1 MERINTEKIYQAA
14 VYLVVGLLVATC
26 VFPLIYVLGLSLTS
40 EAEFMRRGNLMI
52 IPYRPTLDG
61 YRRVLFATN
70 AYVKGLGISAA
81 RVVVG
86 TVSTMICTMI
96 LGYMVSQKDLPG
108 SKMLMG
114 MVLITILYSGGT
126 IPSYLTVS
134 GLGLLNTFWAM
145 ILPGVVDSWAVL
157 VFKQFFGNIPR
168 DVLES
173 AEIDG
178 CSEQQKFIRIVL
190 PMSKPVLASLG
201 LFAAVGHWNSWFD
214 AAIYLSSN
222 HDLYPLQLILRNLL
236 SNANL
241 GAELAQG
248 LVGNVEE
255 VLQTSTSLRMV
266 VVVVG
271 TLPIL
276 CVYPFL
282 QKYFTSGVYTGAV
295 KE

>member
-1 MERINTEKIYQAA
+1 MLI
-14 VYLVVGLLVATC
+14 ATK
-26 VFPLIYVLGLSLTS
+26 T
-40 EAEFMRRGNLMI
+40 
-52 IPYRPTLDG
+52 
-61 YRRVLFATN
+61 
-70 AYVKGLGISAA
+70 YVKGLGISAA

-86 TVSTMICTMI
+86 TVTKMACTMI
-96 LGYMVSQKDLPG
+96 LGYMVAQKELPG
-108 SKMLMG
+108 NKVLMG
-114 MVLITILYSGGT
+114 MVLITILYGGGT
-126 IPSYLTVS
+126 IPTFLTVS
-134 GLGLLNTFWAM
+134 SLGLLNTFWAM
-145 ILPGVVDSWAVL
+145 ILPGLVDSWSVL
-157 VFKQFFGNIPR
+157 VFKQFFGNIPK

-178 CSEQQKFIRIVL
+178 CSELQKFIRIVL

-236 SNANL
+236 TNANL
-241 GAELAQG
+241 GADLAED

-255 VLQTSTSLRMV
+255 ALQTSTSLRMV

-271 TLPIL
+271 TVPIL